1 VVRAKAGVPA
11 DGGIIPMIGW
21 GIFLIILGAGSL
33 VLPLIDVQFRLMELV
48 DPWQPFA
55 GIIVAVIGVAL
66 VLYGMNRRTEPAATV
81 SGPSSTPPPEPR
93 DPEQRP

>member
-1 VVRAKAGVPA
+1 
-11 DGGIIPMIGW
+11 MIGW

-81 SGPSSTPPPEPR
+81 GAPSSAPPPEAR

>member
-1 VVRAKAGVPA
+1 
-11 DGGIIPMIGW
+11 MIGW

-55 GIIVAVIGVAL
+55 GIVVAVIGAGL
-66 VLYGMNRRTEPAATV
+66 VLYGMNRGTEPDPTASA
-81 SGPSSTPPPEPR
+81 PSSAPPPETREP
-93 DPEQRP
+93 DQRP

>member
-1 VVRAKAGVPA
+1 
-11 DGGIIPMIGW
+11 MIGW

-66 VLYGMNRRTEPAATV
+66 VLYGMNRGSEPAA
-81 SGPSSTPPPEPR
+81 SAGAPSSSPGPETP

>member
-1 VVRAKAGVPA
+1 
-11 DGGIIPMIGW
+11 MIGW

-33 VLPLIDVQFRLMELV
+33 LLPLIDVQFRLMELV

-66 VLYGMNRRTEPAATV
+66 VLYGMNRGTEPAATA
-81 SGPSSTPPPEPR
+81 SAPSSASPPDTR
-93 DPEQRP
+93 DPEERP

>member
-1 VVRAKAGVPA
+1 MV
-11 DGGIIPMIGW
+11 GW

-33 VLPLIDVQFRLMELV
+33 LLPLIDIQFRLMELV

-66 VLYGMNRRTEPAATV
+66 VLYGMNRGGEPAATA
-81 SGPSSTPPPEPR
+81 SAPPSSPPPETG

>member
-1 VVRAKAGVPA
+1 
-11 DGGIIPMIGW
+11 MIGW

-55 GIIVAVIGVAL
+55 GIVVAVIGVAL
-66 VLYGMNRRTEPAATV
+66 VLYGMNRRTEPAA
-81 SGPSSTPPPEPR
+81 SAGAPASSPPPETR
-93 DPEQRP
+93 DPEQQP